1 MSSPA
6 KPIEPDSEDPPSP
19 CVGVCRLSE
28 ITGLCDGCC
37 RTLDEIAQWIS
48 YAHAEKHAV
57 LRLVA
62 QRRARVGFVPIP
74 EATC

>member
-1 MSSPA
+1 MTLPSNS
-6 KPIEPDSEDPPSP
+6 KESELEDPPSP

-37 RTLDEIAQWIS
+37 RTLEEIAQWTF
-48 YAHAEKHAV
+48 YAHAEKRAV

-62 QRRARVGFVPIP
+62 QRRARHGFVPKP
-74 EATC
+74 